1 MHELLQDI
9 RYAFRMLR
17 KNPGFTSIAVLT
29 LAIGIG
35 ANTAIFSFVNGV
47 LLKPLPYANADRIMR
62 VLEKPPGDPDARNGI
77 STLNFLDWQR
87 QNTVFQYMAARTGGS
102 VTLTGVSNPVELRG
116 ARMSAHGF
124 DILGVRAAIGRTF
137 AADED
142 QPGKNRVAVLSH
154 SLWETQ
160 FGSDPH
166 IIGRIIRLDGEPNVV
181 IGVLP
186 EGSAFDRSY
195 AQIFR
200 PLVFEPQNMTR
211 NFHWFGAIALLKPGV
226 SLERARAQMNAIG
239 ARIAHDYPDSN
250 KGWGVAVD
258 PLSDV
263 IVGKQLRKS
272 LYVLLAAVGMVLLIG
287 CANLA
292 NLTLTRSTARER
304 EVAIRASVGAGRWRL
319 ARQFLTEN
327 VLLSV
332 IGGIAGVA
340 LGYVLMA
347 ALKAA
352 VPPFSLPAEA
362 EIGLDWRVLL
372 FAAGISLFT
381 GLIFGLAPAVHVTRS
396 DLANSMKEGG
406 RGSGTGAGKQ
416 RLRSGLVVTEVA
428 LAFLLLVGSGLLIR
442 SFFEMQNVD
451 TGFNAEN
458 VITAGLPISDKRFPN
473 PDNLNAYLRQIVS
486 NVRIIPGV
494 RDVALTSALP
504 MEGWGYGMPFQIA
517 GKPMVDRA
525 NRKACFFKMVSPS
538 YFTALEMTLKKGRG
552 LSERD
557 VKGAPPVTVINE
569 TMARK
574 YFPHEDPIGKRILI
588 QQIVPGK
595 TELGP
600 EIAWEVVGIVKDEK
614 VGNLDDKKDDNP
626 GVYVSNEQ
634 SPVFFQ
640 SLVVRA
646 AMDPRVLQ
654 QSITKAVHQVNK
666 DQALSDI
673 KTLEQIKTESVA
685 SNRLNSIMLG
695 GFATVALLLSA
706 IGIYG
711 VISYS
716 VVQRTHEIGIRAA
729 LGASSMDV
737 VKMILKVGVV
747 MAGAGLALG
756 FLGALAL
763 TRLLATLLFGVGARD
778 PTTIVGVAVILAVVA
793 LLASYLPAR
802 RAAKV
807 DPMICLRYE

>member
-1 MHELLQDI
+1 LTSIRKEGVPSDGYDYFANFSAANPYVVQRIGVHELLQDI
-9 RYAFRMLR
+9 RYALRMLQ
-17 KNPGFTSIAVLT
+17 KSPGFTAVALLT

-35 ANTAIFSFVNGV
+35 ANTAIFSFVDGV

-87 QNTVFQYMAARTGGS
+87 QNSVFQYMAARTGGS
-102 VTLTGVSNPVELRG
+102 VTLTGRTNPVQLRG

-124 DILGVRAAIGRTF
+124 DILGVKAVLGRTF

-142 QPGKNRVAVLSH
+142 QPGKNRVVVLSH
-154 SLWETQ
+154 SLWVSQ
-160 FGSDPH
+160 FGSDPK
-166 IIGRIIRLDGEPNVV
+166 IIGRVIQLDGEPHVV

-195 AQIFR
+195 AQVFR

-226 SLERARAQMNAIG
+226 TLKRARAEMNAIG

-258 PLSDV
+258 PLSDT
-263 IVGKQLRKS
+263 IVGRQLRKS

-292 NLTLTRSTARER
+292 NLTLARSTSRER

-332 IGGIAGVA
+332 IGGILGVA
-340 LGYVLMA
+340 LGYALMA
-347 ALKAA
+347 GLKAA

-362 EIGLDWRVLL
+362 DIRLDLRVLL
-372 FAAGISLFT
+372 FAAALSIVT
-381 GLIFGLAPAVHVTRS
+381 GLIFGLAPAIQATRS

-406 RGSGTGAGKQ
+406 RGSGTGTAKQ

-458 VITAGLPISDKRFPN
+458 VITAGLPISEKRFPN
-473 PDNLNAYLRQIVS
+473 PDDLNVYLRQIVT
-486 NVRIIPGV
+486 NVQNIPGV
-494 RDVALTSALP
+494 REVALTSALP

-517 GKPMVDRA
+517 GKPLVDRA
-525 NRKACFFKMVSPS
+525 NRKPCFFKMVSPS
-538 YFTALEMTLKKGRG
+538 YFTALGMTLKKGRG

-557 VKGAPPVTVINE
+557 RKG
-569 TMARK
+569 
-574 YFPHEDPIGKRILI
+574 
-588 QQIVPGK
+588 
-595 TELGP
+595 
-600 EIAWEVVGIVKDEK
+600 
-614 VGNLDDKKDDNP
+614 
-626 GVYVSNEQ
+626 
-634 SPVFFQ
+634 
-640 SLVVRA
+640 VR
-646 AMDPRVLQ
+646 L
-654 QSITKAVHQVNK
+654 
-666 DQALSDI
+666 
-673 KTLEQIKTESVA
+673 
-685 SNRLNSIMLG
+685 
-695 GFATVALLLSA
+695 
-706 IGIYG
+706 
-711 VISYS
+711 
-716 VVQRTHEIGIRAA
+716 
-729 LGASSMDV
+729 
-737 VKMILKVGVV
+737 
-747 MAGAGLALG
+747 
-756 FLGALAL
+756 
-763 TRLLATLLFGVGARD
+763 
-778 PTTIVGVAVILAVVA
+778 
-793 LLASYLPAR
+793 
-802 RAAKV
+802 
-807 DPMICLRYE
+807 

>member
-9 RYAFRMLR
+9 RYALRILR
-17 KNPGFTSIAVLT
+17 KSPGFTAVALLT

-87 QNTVFQYMAARTGGS
+87 QNSVFQYMAARTGGS
-102 VTLTGVSNPVELRG
+102 VTLTGRSNPVQLRG

-124 DILGVRAAIGRTF
+124 DILGVKAVLGRTF

-142 QPGKNRVAVLSH
+142 QLGKNRVAVLSH
-154 SLWETQ
+154 SLWASQ
-160 FGSDPH
+160 FGSDPK
-166 IIGRIIRLDGEPNVV
+166 IIGRVIQLDGEPHVV

-258 PLSDV
+258 PLSET
-263 IVGKQLRKS
+263 IVGRQMRKS

-292 NLTLTRSTARER
+292 NLTLARSTARER

-319 ARQFLTEN
+319 MRQFLTEN
-327 VLLSV
+327 VLLSA
-332 IGGIAGVA
+332 IGGILGIA
-340 LGYVLMA
+340 LGYALMA
-347 ALKAA
+347 GLRAA

-362 EIGLDWRVLL
+362 DIRLDLRVLL
-372 FAAGISLFT
+372 FAAALSIFT
-381 GLIFGLAPAVHVTRS
+381 GLIFGLAPAIQATRS

-406 RGSGTGAGKQ
+406 RGSGTGTAKQ

-442 SFFEMQNVD
+442 SFFKMQNVD

-458 VITAGLPISDKRFPN
+458 VITAGLPVSDKRFPN
-473 PDNLNAYLRQIVS
+473 PDDLNAYLRQVVA
-486 NVRIIPGV
+486 NVQNIPGV
-494 RDVALTSALP
+494 REVALTSALP
-504 MEGWGYGMPFQIA
+504 MQGWGYGMPFQIA
-517 GKPMVDRA
+517 GKPIVDRA
-525 NRKACFFKMVSPS
+525 NRKPCFFKMVSPS
-538 YFTALEMTLKKGRG
+538 YFTALGMTLKKGRG

-557 VKGAPPVTVINE
+557 RKGSPPVTVINE

-588 QQIVPGK
+588 QEIVPGK
-595 TELGP
+595 TALGP
-600 EIAWEVVGIVKDEK
+600 EIGWEVVGVVKDEK
-614 VGNLDDKKDDNP
+614 VGNLDDRQDNP

-640 SLVVRA
+640 ALIVRA
-646 AMDPRVLQ
+646 ALDPTRLQ
-654 QSITKAVHQVNK
+654 QNITQAVHRVNK

-673 KTLEQIKTESVA
+673 KTLEQIKTESMA

-695 GFATVALLLSA
+695 GFAIVALLLSA

-711 VISYS
+711 VISYA

-729 LGASSMDV
+729 LGASATDV
-737 VKMILKVGVV
+737 VRMILKIGMV
-747 MAGAGLALG
+747 MAGTGLALG

-778 PTTIVGVAVILAVVA
+778 PATIAGVGLILAAVA
-793 LLASYLPAR
+793 LLASYVPAR
-802 RAAKV
+802 RAARV